1 MDGAVPQGGGRLIG
15 AGDRLDRRR
24 GVSSAPAPA
33 HGWNWPRER
42 RSIMLARR
50 LNLAKHAPMLT
61 LREPEMLLAA
71 AAEGRDCRRSDMTTR
86 CARLAALRGWRGP
99 A

>member
-1 MDGAVPQGGGRLIG
+1 
-15 AGDRLDRRR
+15 
-24 GVSSAPAPA
+24 
-33 HGWNWPRER
+33 
-42 RSIMLARR
+42 
-50 LNLAKHAPMLT
+50 MLT